1 MRTSIVQLV
10 CSVLLAY
17 AGGVLAIDFTVYEKT
32 CSELG
37 FKKPSPAFGE
47 CVLELDRRMTT
58 NEKANAVRLQAE
70 EEQASRD
77 REALEQK
84 RREEEVAIKGDG
96 TPAEKPA
103 EGVMA
108 VAGRGSELVIDRRKA
123 LNDAFLQTTGVILL
137 CAVIL
142 FLMIRHLWAKPRR
155 TPHQLGFWWGSWAS
169 VFMLASVASTNFH
182 MGWAEVTYRIAL
194 TVPVTFLI
202 AYAVGWIVR
211 RTMHDAD

>member
-77 REALEQK
+77 REALEQR
-84 RREEEVAIKGDG
+84 RRE
-96 TPAEKPA
+96 
-103 EGVMA
+103 
-108 VAGRGSELVIDRRKA
+108 
-123 LNDAFLQTTGVILL
+123 
-137 CAVIL
+137 
-142 FLMIRHLWAKPRR
+142 
-155 TPHQLGFWWGSWAS
+155 
-169 VFMLASVASTNFH
+169 
-182 MGWAEVTYRIAL
+182 
-194 TVPVTFLI
+194 
-202 AYAVGWIVR
+202 
-211 RTMHDAD
+211 